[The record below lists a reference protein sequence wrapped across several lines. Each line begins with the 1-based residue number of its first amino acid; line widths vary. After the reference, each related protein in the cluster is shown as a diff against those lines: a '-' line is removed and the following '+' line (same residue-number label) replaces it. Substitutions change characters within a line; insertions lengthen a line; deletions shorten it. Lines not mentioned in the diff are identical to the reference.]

1 MAVNW
6 FAVVVATRLNLQ
18 GSNGSNAGGDGG
30 CPKIEFLGVDV
41 QVILFSVLWQPQR
54 LLHWISLAA

>member
-6 FAVVVATRLNLQ
+6 FAVVVARLNLQ
-18 GSNGSNAGGDGG
+18 GSNGSNAGSDGG

-41 QVILFSVLWQPQR
+41 QVILFSVLWQS
-54 LLHWISLAA
+54 HWISLAA